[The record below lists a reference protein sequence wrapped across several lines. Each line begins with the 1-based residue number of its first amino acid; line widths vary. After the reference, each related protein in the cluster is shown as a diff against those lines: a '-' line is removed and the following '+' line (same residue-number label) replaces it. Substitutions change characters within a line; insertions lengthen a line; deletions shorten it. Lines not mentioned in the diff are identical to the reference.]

1 MKKIIFILLLGSVA
15 VSCKKSTETT
25 ESATVTADT
34 SETSTAF
41 DAQRKMFFNNLMA
54 PAEVAA
60 QIQFTAAE
68 FNPKLMSDPKSF
80 VQYTGNEVKAAA
92 NLGVYLSDLN
102 YSIAYKQAKTTKEY
116 FGAAHELS
124 KAIGGE
130 KRVLEFLMKRY
141 NDNIAQNDS
150 VKSVVTDLLQKSTS
164 QLQGTDK
171 EKLAGI
177 AMAAYQI
184 ENLHLV
190 LGTLESYPKDML
202 PGDARTVILV
212 PLFKVALNQRAN
224 VQNIYN
230 FLKTYSDPNDPDKN
244 PNYPYYANAF
254 EELIGVY
261 QKLNVEEK
269 IASNKGLE
277 IMNDAVVKE
286 LSEKVN
292 AIRNKIVSPT

>member
-1 MKKIIFILLLGSVA
+1 MKKIVFILLLGSVA
-15 VSCKKSTETT
+15 VSCQKSKETT
-25 ESATVTADT
+25 ESANGSDTTTAYD
-34 SETSTAF
+34 E
-41 DAQRKMFFNNLMA
+41 QRKMFFNNLME

-60 QIQFTAAE
+60 QLQFTAAE
-68 FNPKLMSDPKSF
+68 FNPALMSDPKGY

-92 NLGVYLSDLN
+92 NLGIYLSDLN
-102 YSIAYKQAKTTKEY
+102 YSIAYKQAATTKEY
-116 FGAAHELS
+116 FTAAHELS

-130 KRVLEFLMKRY
+130 KGVMEFLMKRY
-141 NDNIAQNDS
+141 QDNINQNDS
-150 VKSVVTDLLQKSTS
+150 VKNVVGDLLKKSTS
-164 QLQGTDK
+164 QLQGTEK

-202 PGDARTVILV
+202 PDDARTVILV
-212 PLFKVALNQRAN
+212 PLFKVALNQRGN

-230 FLKTYSDPNDPDKN
+230 FLKTYSDPKDPDKN

-254 EELIGVY
+254 EELIAVY

-269 IASNKGLE
+269 IATNKGLE

-292 AIRNKIVSPT
+292 AIRNKIVSPS